1 MADEPIQV
9 ECYAGATG
17 EERPRAVVLD
27 ARRREVRAVRERWIE
42 EALDPARG
50 RRRWYRVAFQDGGGA
65 TMYHDLA
72 LDMWFLHGVE
82 PAGRRPPP
90 DLPAE

>member
-1 MADEPIQV
+1 M
-9 ECYAGATG
+9 
-17 EERPRAVVLD
+17 
-27 ARRREVRAVRERWIE
+27 
-42 EALDPARG
+42 G

-82 PAGRRPPP
+82 PAGRRPPQ
-90 DLPAE
+90 DLGAE